1 MSMVGYN
8 LKEALEI
15 VRLAEKLG
23 PEENGYYLETEAWIH
38 FRMGDLKKALQLQLR
53 AKPLWNRKM
62 GSGVSE
68 SYGHLGEIYEASGK
82 LKEAIDAYRTAV
94 ISSSDSEWK
103 RRALRNWARLNHP
116 N

>member
-1 MSMVGYN
+1 
-8 LKEALEI
+8 
-15 VRLAEKLG
+15 
-23 PEENGYYLETEAWIH
+23 
-38 FRMGDLKKALQLQLR
+38 MGDLKKALQLQLR

-94 ISSSDSEWK
+94 ISSSDGEWK